1 MMHPTF
7 FTSWHTGLTVW
18 HDYCYIYSV
27 TNKNNVIM
35 KYEVEVTRI
44 SYATITVT
52 VDAESKDE
60 AEELAM
66 DEAYN
71 TSFDEDSAD
80 YQIESCISVDDD
92 DEEESEEEED

>member
-1 MMHPTF
+1 
-7 FTSWHTGLTVW
+7 
-18 HDYCYIYSV
+18 
-27 TNKNNVIM
+27 M

-44 SYATITVT
+44 SYAT
-52 VDAESKDE
+52 ESFLIEADSRDE

-80 YQIESCISVDDD
+80 YEIDSCREVEGD
-92 DEEESEEEED
+92 DEEED

>member
-1 MMHPTF
+1 
-7 FTSWHTGLTVW
+7 
-18 HDYCYIYSV
+18 
-27 TNKNNVIM
+27 M

-44 SYATITVT
+44 SYAT
-52 VDAESKDE
+52 ESFLIE
-60 AEELAM
+60 ADNEEQAQELAM